1 MDQGGQRGKHTGEQ
15 RMKFLWNELRSWLG
29 TLAAFSLSKYGPVI
43 PSPREARSPAAQA
56 ALPG

>member
-43 PSPREARSPAAQA
+43 PSPREAID
-56 ALPG
+56 L